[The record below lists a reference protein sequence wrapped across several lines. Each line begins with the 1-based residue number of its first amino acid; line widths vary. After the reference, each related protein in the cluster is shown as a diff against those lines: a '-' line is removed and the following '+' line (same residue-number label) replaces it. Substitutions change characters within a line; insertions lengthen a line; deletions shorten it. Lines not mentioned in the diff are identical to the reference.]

1 MQPVTQDEKTFGM
14 LAHLSA
20 LSGVIIPFG
29 NIIGPLII
37 WMMKKDQ
44 SWFVNEQG
52 KEALNFQISITIY
65 MLISGVLI
73 MVLIGIL
80 LMPIVGLFA
89 LIMIVIASLKANQGE
104 MYRYPLTIRLI
115 K

>member
-44 SWFVNEQG
+44 SWFVSEQG

-65 MLISGVLI
+65 MIISGVLI
-73 MVLIGIL
+73 FVLIGIL
-80 LMPIVGLFA
+80 LMPLVGLFA
-89 LIMIVIASLKANQGE
+89 LVMTVIAALKANQGE
-104 MYRYPLTIRLI
+104 MYRYPLSIRLI

>member
-65 MLISGVLI
+65 MIISGVLI